1 MTSES
6 FSFKGYDVTVSI
18 QQNEMGDWV
27 PHIAALHNGTPAELP
42 DVEPTQP
49 SWATREEA
57 LRAGVERAHRLIE
70 RYCLGHDDQHTDD
83 GTKREF

>member
-6 FSFKGYDVTVSI
+6 FSFKGYDVTVTI
-18 QQNEMGDWV
+18 QQNDTGDWV
-27 PHIAALHNGTPAELP
+27 PQIAALRNGAPADLP
-42 DVEPTQP
+42 DVEPTGP
-49 SWATREEA
+49 SWATRAEA

-70 RYCLGHDDQHTDD
+70 RYGLGHDDQHTDG